1 MKKFIQALG
10 LAGCV
15 LLLTA
20 CGNLKNSDLA
30 SNSTTTT
37 TKSKKYS
44 TTSTIE
50 GGYSVLL
57 KKGVYKTSPI
67 SGLEATNY
75 DNSVD
80 ETAME
85 RGLIRISK
93 KVFST
98 KSYVIQEGQQ
108 LDENTVT
115 DWLGRYSK
123 SNKTGLNP
131 VNNGKK
137 SSSTRNPIILQQI
150 MEEDFYTKTASGY
163 KLAGIS
169 LSLGLNSVDYYTNT
183 TGGTEYSTDISLAE
197 RRSFGQK
204 TANTIVERL
213 HAKKKLKNIPIMVGL
228 FSKTDTDSLVG
239 GTYFSYG
246 TASANSS
253 KITKWNSVNEKT
265 QVLPTVDSAKA
276 ISASDES
283 KFNSFKDEIE
293 DYFPSVSGV
302 TATLR
307 YVDGKLSYESIAIT
321 TQFYGYLQVQSFAEM
336 VKTRAQKYLSQNAP
350 VEITISSVNDTQAV
364 VSKETATGAY
374 HMHVYGRN

>member
-1 MKKFIQALG
+1 MKRFLQAIT
-10 LAGCV
+10 LASCS
-15 LLLTA
+15 LLLAA

-37 TKSKKYS
+37 SKTKKYE
-44 TTSTIE
+44 TTSSTD

-80 ETAME
+80 ESAME

-98 KSYVIQEGQQ
+98 KDYVIQEGQQ
-108 LDENTVT
+108 LDETTVT
-115 DWLGRYSK
+115 NWLGRYSK
-123 SNKTGLNP
+123 SNKEGLNLK
-131 VNNGKK
+131 NNGKTGAT
-137 SSSTRNPIILQQI
+137 TRNPIILQQI
-150 MEEDFYTKTASGY
+150 MEEDFYVKSGSSY

-169 LSLGLNSVDYYTNT
+169 ISLGLNSVDYYTKT
-183 TGGTEYSTDISLAE
+183 TDGAEVSTKISLAK
-197 RRSFGQK
+197 RRAFGQK
-204 TANTIVERL
+204 TANTIVSRL

-253 KITKWNSVNEKT
+253 KISKWNSVNET
-265 QVLPTVDSAKA
+265 TVDGASAV
-276 ISASDES
+276 SASDES
-283 KFNSFKDEIE
+283 KFTSFKDEIE
-293 DYFPSVSGV
+293 DYFPNVSGV

-307 YVDGKLSYESIAIT
+307 YYDGKLAYESIAIT
-321 TQFYGYLQVQSFAEM
+321 TQFYGYLQVQSFAQTVM
-336 VKTRAQKYLSQNAP
+336 SRAKKYLGTSSP

-364 VSKETATGAY
+364 VAKETATGSY
-374 HMHVYGRN
+374 RMHIYGGN

>member
-1 MKKFIQALG
+1 VKRFLQAMT
-10 LAGCV
+10 LASCS
-15 LLLTA
+15 LLLAA

-37 TKSKKYS
+37 SKTKKYETTPS
-44 TTSTIE
+44 TD

-80 ETAME
+80 ESAME
-85 RGLIRISK
+85 RGLIRVSK

-98 KSYVIQEGQQ
+98 KDYVIQEGQQ
-108 LDENTVT
+108 LDETTVT
-115 DWLGRYSK
+115 NWLGRYSK
-123 SNKTGLNP
+123 SNKEGLNLK
-131 VNNGKK
+131 NNGKTG
-137 SSSTRNPIILQQI
+137 STTRNPIILQQI
-150 MEEDFYTKTASGY
+150 MEEDFYVKSGSSY

-169 LSLGLNSVDYYTNT
+169 ISLGLNSVDYYTKT
-183 TGGTEYSTDISLAE
+183 TDGAEYSTKISPAKQ
-197 RRSFGQK
+197 RAFGQK
-204 TANTIVERL
+204 TANMIVSRL

-253 KITKWNSVNEKT
+253 KISKWSSVNEKT
-265 QVLPTVDSAKA
+265 QVLPTVDGASAV
-276 ISASDES
+276 SASDES
-283 KFNSFKDEIE
+283 KFTSFKDEIE
-293 DYFPSVSGV
+293 DYFPNISGV

-307 YVDGKLSYESIAIT
+307 YYDGKLAYESIAIT
-321 TQFYGYLQVQSFAEM
+321 TQFYGYLQVQSFAQTVM
-336 VKTRAQKYLSQNAP
+336 SRAKKYLGTSSP

-364 VSKETATGAY
+364 VAKETATGSY
-374 HMHVYGRN
+374 RMHIYGGN

>member
-183 TGGTEYSTDISLAE
+183 TGGTEYSTDISLAK

-265 QVLPTVDSAKA
+265 QVLPTVDNAKA

-283 KFNSFKDEIE
+283 KFTSFKDEIE
-293 DYFPSVSGV
+293 DYFPNVSGV

-336 VKTRAQKYLSQNAP
+336 VKTRAQKYLSQSAP

-364 VSKETATGAY
+364 VSKETAPGAY
-374 HMHVYGRN
+374 HMHVYGGN